1 MRAVLSSIT
10 WLIALL
16 GAATSARADPVA
28 DFFTGRAI
36 TMVVGFSAGGDYD
49 LRARLL
55 APYLTRYV
63 PGHPTVV
70 TQNMVGGAGVV
81 AANWVANIAPRDGT
95 VLFAISSPSPVSQA
109 IKLDGVNFDVRKF
122 NWIGNTSSSQNLI
135 NSWYTSGVTTIDQAR
150 RQELVIGASARNSGS
165 YYYPMSLNLYAGTK
179 FKIVSGYPG
188 GNDINLAMERG
199 EVLGRGSNS
208 WASWKSTRPQWIA
221 ERKIIPLVQV
231 GISRNKELPDIPLM
245 QDLTDDPVAKKVLR
259 FISLDTLI
267 SRAFV
272 TTPGVPPERL
282 AALRTAF
289 EQSLKDPDLLA
300 EAAKQQMDIEPSTGD
315 EAAEIARE
323 IVETDPAIVDI
334 AKGFLLGQAK

>member
-1 MRAVLSSIT
+1 MHAVSSYLA
-10 WLIALL
+10 WLTIFGVSSPAL
-16 GAATSARADPVA
+16 AEPVG
-28 DFFTGRAI
+28 DFYNGKTI
-36 TMVVGFSAGGDYD
+36 TMLIGFSAGGDYD

-55 APYLTRYV
+55 APYLTKYV

-70 TQNMVGGAGVV
+70 PQNMVGGAGIV
-81 AANWVANIAPRDGT
+81 AANWVANVAPRNGT

-109 IKLDGVNFDVRKF
+109 VKLDGVNFDVRKF
-122 NWIGNTSSSQNLI
+122 NWIGNTSGSQNLI
-135 NSWYTSGVTTIDQAR
+135 NSWHTSGITKIDQTT
-150 RQELVIGASARNSGS
+150 RQELVIGATARNSGS

-208 WASWKSTRPQWIA
+208 WAAWKSTRPQWIA
-221 ERKIIPLVQV
+221 ENKIIPLVQI
-231 GISRNKELPDIPLM
+231 GIARNKELPDIPLM

-272 TTPGVPPERL
+272 TTPGVPPDRV

-289 EQSLKDPDLLA
+289 GQSLKDPDLLA
-300 EAAKQQMDIEPSTGD
+300 EAGRQQMDIEPSTGE

-323 IVETDPAIVDI
+323 IVETDPAIVEI
-334 AKGFLLGQAK
+334 AKSVLLGKAP